1 MKDNQFSI
9 SSKSNYFSKNII
21 SRCPNSN
28 CIFIPH
34 IYLFNKEGIDYIH
47 YKCKNG
53 HEDDISLENYLIK
66 SKNKQLDS
74 VLCDYHNNHKNIN
87 AQLYCFKCKKFIC
100 KDCKLKHDIE
110 NKEYSLIK
118 LKNIDKYC
126 PKHNDMFNI
135 YCEDCEKSFCI
146 YCPDHPK
153 NHNVELIQRMKFE
166 EIEIKNLENQIINS
180 KIFMTKIKELYEN
193 IIEEI
198 KNSYQNFKEMN
209 ELEIKLIEDLI
220 ITYKNSES
228 HQKLNAEIIMKIK
241 NNIILNEMKDEIN
254 MKERINK
261 KIEYIMEIKNKRI
274 LNENKNNGKKEE
286 INRKKVNRY
295 NNNNK

>member
-9 SSKSNYFSKNII
+9 SSKSNFFSENII

-28 CIFIPH
+28 CIFIPQ

-53 HEDDISLENYLIK
+53 HEDDISLENYLLK

-74 VLCDYHNNHKNIN
+74 VLCDYHKNNKNIN

-100 KDCKLKHDIE
+100 KNCKLKHDME
-110 NKEYSLIK
+110 NKEHSLIK
-118 LKNIDKYC
+118 LKNIDEYC
-126 PKHNDMFNI
+126 PEHNKICVI
-135 YCEDCEKSFCI
+135 YCEDCEKSFCT
-146 YCPDHPK
+146 YCPNHPK
-153 NHNVELIQRMKFE
+153 NHNVELIQRMKIE
-166 EIEIKNLENQIINS
+166 EKEIKHLENQIQNS

-198 KNSYQNFKEMN
+198 NKSYKEYKEMN
-209 ELEIKLIEDLI
+209 ELEIKLIEDLMM
-220 ITYKNSES
+220 TYKNSERY
-228 HQKLNAEIIMKIK
+228 QKLNAEIIMNIK
-241 NNIILNEMKDEIN
+241 NNIILNETKDAIN
-254 MKERINK
+254 MKEGINK

-274 LNENKNNGKKEE
+274 LNKNKNNEKIEE
-286 INRKKVNRY
+286 INRKKV
-295 NNNNK
+295 K

>member
-9 SSKSNYFSKNII
+9 SSKSNFFSKNII

-28 CIFIPH
+28 CIFIPK

-74 VLCDYHNNHKNIN
+74 VLCDYHKNNKNIN
-87 AQLYCFKCKKFIC
+87 AQLYCFKCKIFIC
-100 KDCKLKHDIE
+100 IDCQLKHNME
-110 NKEYSLIK
+110 NKEHSLIK

-126 PKHNDMFNI
+126 PEHNKICVI
-135 YCEDCEKSFCI
+135 YCEDCEKSFCT
-146 YCPDHPK
+146 YCPNHPK
-153 NHNVELIQRMKFE
+153 NHNVELIQRMKIE
-166 EIEIKNLENQIINS
+166 EKEIKHLENQIQNS
-180 KIFMTKIKELYEN
+180 KKFMTKIKELYEN

-198 KNSYQNFKEMN
+198 NKSYKEYKEMN
-209 ELEIKLIEDLI
+209 ELEIKLIEDLMM
-220 ITYKNSES
+220 TYKNSERY
-228 HQKLNAEIIMKIK
+228 QKLNAEIIMNIK
-241 NNIILNEMKDEIN
+241 NNIIVNEMKDAIN
-254 MKERINK
+254 MKEGINK

-274 LNENKNNGKKEE
+274 LNKNKNNDKIEE
-286 INRKKVNRY
+286 INKKKVNR
-295 NNNNK
+295 